1 MPSLGPEI
9 WNIEGGRM
17 THKGKVAVVDD
28 AFLDKPGKW
37 NSGFNSPA
45 GGSKAVTP
53 AVSAHGTPAASG
65 DEGSKPGSGAATP
78 ASGIMKKKKKLTRNQ
93 IKAQAD
99 RRKARQLHWLTF
111 GGPKP
116 EDTDSD

>member
-1 MPSLGPEI
+1 
-9 WNIEGGRM
+9 M
-17 THKGKVAVVDD
+17 THKGKIGVVDD

-37 NSGFNSPA
+37 STGANTPA
-45 GGSKAVTP
+45 NGSRGVTP
-53 AVSAHGTPAASG
+53 AVSAAGTPAGSG
-65 DEGSKPGSGAATP
+65 DEAAKGSGTSTP
-78 ASGIMKKKKKLTRNQ
+78 ASGVLGRKKKKPTRNQ
-93 IKAQAD
+93 VKAQAE

>member
-1 MPSLGPEI
+1 
-9 WNIEGGRM
+9 M

-37 NSGFNSPA
+37 STGVNTPA
-45 GGSKAVTP
+45 GDSRSQTP
-53 AVSAHGTPAASG
+53 AASTPAASG
-65 DEGSKPGSGAATP
+65 DERSKPGSGAGTP
-78 ASGIMKKKKKLTRNQ
+78 ASGVVKKKKKPTRNQ
-93 IKAQAD
+93 LKGQAE

>member
-1 MPSLGPEI
+1 
-9 WNIEGGRM
+9 M

-37 NSGFNSPA
+37 STGVNTPA
-45 GGSKAVTP
+45 GDSRGQTP
-53 AVSAHGTPAASG
+53 AASAHATPAASG
-65 DEGSKPGSGAATP
+65 DEGSKPGSGTGTP
-78 ASGIMKKKKKLTRNQ
+78 ASGIIRKKKKPTRNQ
-93 IKAQAD
+93 QKAQAE